1 MSGMRMT
8 APSVGEVIFPDT
20 TIRPRKHTKNRKKEM
35 KCFPGCLIFSV
46 AVSISLLGSGC
57 GIAAETMNSSVTM
70 NSSIEESTEDADI
83 AEGEIQDMKVTSESL
98 KNGVWNEKITN
109 TYAGENVSPELSWN
123 KVDGAAEYAIYMID
137 PDGHNW
143 LHWRVT
149 GFTGTHLEEGEM
161 PAGRECFKNNGST
174 IPEDTIKQA
183 KKSDATLFGAITSTP
198 GQKSPIVTLRKELNV
213 YGNLRPIKSFEG
225 VKCLY
230 DDVDFLIVREN
241 TEGLYSQDETVVE
254 EDEKVIAN
262 KIITKKASKRICELA
277 FEEAIKDNRKSVVAS
292 HKANVLKKTDG
303 LFRDTFYEVAKRYPN
318 MEVNDYYVDATSMF
332 IVQNP
337 QMFDVIVAGNLYG
350 DILSDEAAG
359 LVGGLGLAPSGNIG
373 DDNGLFEPV
382 HGSAP
387 DIAGKNI
394 SNPIAM
400 LLSTSMMLRYLK
412 YDYEAKL
419 LEKACREVLRKGNI
433 RTPDLGGNN
442 KTYEMADAIVC
453 NLKELEK

>member
-1 MSGMRMT
+1 MINITIIPGD
-8 APSVGEVIFPDT
+8 GIGKEVM
-20 TIRPRKHTKNRKKEM
+20 N
-35 KCFPGCLIFSV
+35 
-46 AVSISLLGSGC
+46 
-57 GIAAETMNSSVTM
+57 AALYVL
-70 NSSIEESTEDADI
+70 D
-83 AEGEIQDMKVTSESL
+83 
-98 KNGVWNEKITN
+98 
-109 TYAGENVSPELSWN
+109 YFELN
-123 KVDGAAEYAIYMID
+123 FDY
-137 PDGHNW
+137 
-143 LHWRVT
+143 T
-149 GFTGTHLEEGEM
+149 EM

>member
-1 MSGMRMT
+1 MRMT

-161 PAGRECFKNNGST
+161 PAGSEYIGPYPPSGTHRY
-174 IPEDTIKQA
+174 
-183 KKSDATLFGAITSTP
+183 
-198 GQKSPIVTLRKELNV
+198 IVTV
-213 YGNLRPIKSFEG
+213 YALKAAPDSIPGNFDSANTDT
-225 VKCLY
+225 
-230 DDVDFLIVREN
+230 DDM
-241 TEGLYSQDETVVE
+241 
-254 EDEKVIAN
+254 EKA
-262 KIITKKASKRICELA
+262 L
-277 FEEAIKDNRKSVVAS
+277 
-292 HKANVLKKTDG
+292 
-303 LFRDTFYEVAKRYPN
+303 
-318 MEVNDYYVDATSMF
+318 
-332 IVQNP
+332 
-337 QMFDVIVAGNLYG
+337 
-350 DILSDEAAG
+350 DIS
-359 LVGGLGLAPSGNIG
+359 GGKPGNI
-373 DDNGLFEPV
+373 
-382 HGSAP
+382 
-387 DIAGKNI
+387 IAEGK
-394 SNPIAM
+394 
-400 LLSTSMMLRYLK
+400 
-412 YDYEAKL
+412 
-419 LEKACREVLRKGNI
+419 LEG
-433 RTPDLGGNN
+433 
-442 KTYEMADAIVC
+442 TYTAR
-453 NLKELEK
+453 

>member
-1 MSGMRMT
+1 M
-8 APSVGEVIFPDT
+8 INIT
-20 TIRPRKHTKNRKKEM
+20 TIPGDGIGKEVM
-35 KCFPGCLIFSV
+35 N
-46 AVSISLLGSGC
+46 ASLYVL
-57 GIAAETMNSSVTM
+57 
-70 NSSIEESTEDADI
+70 D
-83 AEGEIQDMKVTSESL
+83 
-98 KNGVWNEKITN
+98 
-109 TYAGENVSPELSWN
+109 YFELN
-123 KVDGAAEYAIYMID
+123 FNY
-137 PDGHNW
+137 
-143 LHWRVT
+143 T
-149 GFTGTHLEEGEM
+149 EM
-161 PAGRECFKNNGST
+161 PAGRECFEKNGST

-213 YGNLRPIKSFEG
+213 YGNLRPIKSFKG

-241 TEGLYSQDETVVE
+241 TEGLYSQDEKVIE

-277 FEEAIKDNRKSVVAS
+277 FKQAVKENRKSVVAS

-303 LFRDTFYEVAKRYPN
+303 LFRDTFYEVAKEYPN
-318 MEVNDYYVDATSMF
+318 IKTNDYYVDATSMF

-400 LLSTSMMLRYLK
+400 LLSTSMMLKYLK
-412 YDYEAKL
+412 YDYEGNL
-419 LEKACREVLRKGNI
+419 LEKACKEVLRKGNI
-433 RTPDLGGNN
+433 KTPDLGGNN
-442 KTYEMADAIVC
+442 KTYEMADAVVC
-453 NLKELEK
+453 NLKELEGQ